1 MFLLVTVKIWKGGG
15 AGGNHVNKTHV
26 ALDQLFPTTKAPN

>member
-1 MFLLVTVKIWKGGG
+1 MFLLVTVKIWKGG
-15 AGGNHVNKTHV
+15 AGGHHVNKTHV